1 MSRALRSAIA
11 VLAAASAALILVA
24 TIVPA
29 KAADDAIV
37 VNGTRLPADAVA
49 QVDGRTYV
57 ALRPVGEALGADVRY
72 DGKTKQVTLT
82 TVLVQLV
89 FKIDDPTVSVNGQ
102 PQKIEAPAQSIGGKV
117 MLPLRGLA
125 TALGATL
132 RQDAGKHE
140 IALALANHNGP
151 SNEPTTPPVRAN
163 NTLEGTVT
171 SVTPDADV
179 PSVDIDVKG
188 MSYTITVPPATKV
201 QFRDTHGAV
210 AGEGTLA
217 QVKPGDTLIATLDVQ
232 GRVLSLAE

>member
-1 MSRALRSAIA
+1 M
-11 VLAAASAALILVA
+11 AAASAALILVA

-132 RQDAGKHE
+132 RQ
-140 IALALANHNGP
+140 
-151 SNEPTTPPVRAN
+151 
-163 NTLEGTVT
+163 
-171 SVTPDADV
+171 
-179 PSVDIDVKG
+179 
-188 MSYTITVPPATKV
+188 
-201 QFRDTHGAV
+201 
-210 AGEGTLA
+210 
-217 QVKPGDTLIATLDVQ
+217 
-232 GRVLSLAE
+232 